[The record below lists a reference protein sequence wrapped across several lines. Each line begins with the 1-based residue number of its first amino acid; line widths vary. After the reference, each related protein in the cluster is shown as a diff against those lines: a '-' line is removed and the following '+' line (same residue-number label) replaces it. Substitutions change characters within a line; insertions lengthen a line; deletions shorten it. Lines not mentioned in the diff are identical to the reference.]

1 MAEGSIGSG
10 RRRPRVSNVETKWEI
25 FLQITTGEMTQ
36 ADAARKWTV
45 DVSTIIG
52 IRRTVKDA
60 ALAALAAQP
69 GRPAKERDWALE
81 AARSEIA
88 QPTHAIRA
96 QAIELAVVRG
106 EAGWGSAA
114 RSRHAPPPG

>member
-1 MAEGSIGSG
+1 MAEESSRAG
-10 RRRPRVSNVETKWEI
+10 RRRPRILSPETKWEI
-25 FLQITTGEMTQ
+25 FLQITSGEMTQ

-60 ALAALAAQP
+60 ALAALAAKP
-69 GRPAKERDWALE
+69 GRPAKERDWALD
-81 AARSEIA
+81 AAHIEIA
-88 QPTHAIRA
+88 QLTQAIKA

-106 EAGWGSAA
+106 KAGWG
-114 RSRHAPPPG
+114 